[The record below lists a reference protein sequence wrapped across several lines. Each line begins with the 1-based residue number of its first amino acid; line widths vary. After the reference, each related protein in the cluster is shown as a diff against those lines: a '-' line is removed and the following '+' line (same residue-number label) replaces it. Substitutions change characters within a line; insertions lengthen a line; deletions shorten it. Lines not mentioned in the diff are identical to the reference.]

1 MQDYYKRSL
10 DRQVFY
16 VFTLGLVLAGGVG
29 GWASFA
35 SLSSAVIAA
44 GTVAVENNVKAVQHR
59 DGGIVEEVA
68 VTEGERVKAGQ
79 LLVKLDGTL
88 IRANLSIVNN
98 TLAQLYIRRARLF
111 AEQTGAVAFEVP
123 RQLPALV
130 SPEAVDTL
138 RQSEFSLFDTRRQS
152 IEGMRQQLLSRK
164 DQITQEMS
172 GIQVQV
178 SAYSD
183 QLGVLRGEIA
193 DAERLLKKG
202 LTVSQRVTSLRKD
215 EAEIRG
221 YYGAQVAA
229 LAQARGRQDEI
240 DLQILQLSQDRSSEV
255 AKDLT
260 ELEGKITEYE
270 DRRIAAADQL
280 RRIDIR
286 SPVSGRVY
294 QLATHTV
301 GGVIGAGET
310 LMMVVPDNDALMV
323 EAKISTHDIDQVHVG
338 QAVSLRFS
346 AFNQQTTPE
355 VDARI
360 STVAPDLVT
369 DQKSGI
375 SYYPLRI
382 EPDRVSLQKLRGLS
396 LYPGMPVE
404 IFIKTGERTA
414 ASYIFKPLS
423 DQIRHSLREE

>member
-1 MQDYYKRSL
+1 M
-10 DRQVFY
+10 
-16 VFTLGLVLAGGVG
+16 
-29 GWASFA
+29 
-35 SLSSAVIAA
+35 IAA

-59 DGGIVEEVA
+59 DGGIVEQVA
-68 VTEGERVKAGQ
+68 VTEGERVQAGQ

-123 RQLPALV
+123 MQLPTLV
-130 SPEAVDTL
+130 GPETVSTL
-138 RQSEFSLFDTRRQS
+138 RQSEFALFETRRQS
-152 IEGMRQQLLSRK
+152 IDGMRRQLLSRK
-164 DQITQEMS
+164 DQINQEMS
-172 GIQVQV
+172 GIKEQV

-183 QLGVLRGEIA
+183 QLTVLRGEID

-202 LTVSQRVTSLRKD
+202 LTVNQRVTSLKKD

-260 ELEGKITEYE
+260 DLEGKITEYE

-310 LMMVVPDNDALMV
+310 LMLVVPDNDALMV
-323 EAKISTHDIDQVHVG
+323 EAKISTRDIDQVHIG

-360 STVAPDLVT
+360 STVAPDLVV
-369 DQKSGI
+369 DQKSGV

-382 EPDRVSLQKLRGLS
+382 EPYRASLQKLRGLS

-404 IFIKTGERTA
+404 IFIKTGDRTA

-423 DQIRHSLREE
+423 DQIRHSMREE